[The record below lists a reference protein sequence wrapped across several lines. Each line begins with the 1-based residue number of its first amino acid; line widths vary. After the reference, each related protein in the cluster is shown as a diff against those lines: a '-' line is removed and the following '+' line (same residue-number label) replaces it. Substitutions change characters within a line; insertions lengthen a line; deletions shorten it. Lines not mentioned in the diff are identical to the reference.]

1 MINPAFLQLHYPCYW
16 HYDILFALKVFSEIG
31 QISDK
36 RCSEALDVLENKRL
50 PDGGFPAEHRYYR
63 HTSAIVPSQRSLVDW
78 GGVSLRHLNPWV
90 SARAAMVLYASGR
103 PVERPAPSRP

>member
-1 MINPAFLQLHYPCYW
+1 MINPPFLQLHYPCYW

-63 HTSAIVPSQRSLVDW
+63 HTSAIVPSQRSPVDW